1 MSDSPRTVWDYLWG
15 YIDHHT
21 GPAADVEAIIKSNIS
36 VQPGLDEPL
45 TDELRLA
52 LDATL
57 GTKDVDAPPTPLG
70 VLESVL
76 AEQVPEDCA
85 RDVAPLV
92 SFVLDPFLET
102 WDIGKRTPIA
112 KGIAENLEENLR
124 DAIDQS
130 AYDQLRQ
137 HCSSE

>member
-1 MSDSPRTVWDYLWG
+1 MSDSPRTVRDYLWG
-15 YIDHHT
+15 YVDHHT

-57 GTKDVDAPPTPLG
+57 GTKEVSDPPTPLS

-76 AEQVPEDCA
+76 AEEVPKSCA
-85 RDVAPLV
+85 RDVAPLA

-102 WDIGKRTPIA
+102 WDIG
-112 KGIAENLEENLR
+112 LR
-124 DAIDQS
+124 DPTSKWVAESLKETLRGKIEEGV
-130 AYDQLRQ
+130 YDRIRQ
-137 HCSSE
+137 HCK